1 MTGARS
7 SSEAVMTAFEALKP
21 RDVPKLAG
29 SGAGFV
35 ALIVILCLIIIISLT
50 AILILLREDT
60 GSDEE
65 KNQRPKSST
74 YITPLEDEA
83 GSQPSSWFHR
93 TYQRLPFIRT
103 GSTDRVPSIKFPRP
117 QSLGEHPLSSSH
129 DPHDESRDEVYL
141 DIPQPRYLNR
151 NPQLERLGLHIPTAS
166 TVPSVR
172 RLSTTTTSMSSVRFE
187 TSGIREIYPYERD
200 RWAPS
205 PTATLPNIHTQM
217 SSPTSTPASSPM
229 TSPRRLRA
237 LSQEISSI
245 NLPASVREEDSVR
258 NSVISTS
265 PSPAP
270 PTFEGGTKFLES
282 L

>member
-1 MTGARS
+1 MTESR
-7 SSEAVMTAFEALKP
+7 ALKP

-29 SGAGFV
+29 SAAGFI
-35 ALIVILCLIIIISLT
+35 ALIVILCLIIIISLI

-65 KNQRPKSST
+65 KNQRPKFST
-74 YITPLEDEA
+74 YVTPLEDEA
-83 GSQPSSWFHR
+83 GSQASSWIHR
-93 TYQRLPFIRT
+93 TYQRLPFLRT

-117 QSLGEHPLSSSH
+117 SNLGQHPLSSSSH
-129 DPHDESRDEVYL
+129 DPHGESRDEVYL
-141 DIPQPRYLNR
+141 DVPQPRYLNR
-151 NPQLERLGLHIPTAS
+151 NPQPERLGLNIPTAS

-245 NLPASVREEDSVR
+245 NLPASVREEDSVQ
-258 NSVISTS
+258 NSVTSTS